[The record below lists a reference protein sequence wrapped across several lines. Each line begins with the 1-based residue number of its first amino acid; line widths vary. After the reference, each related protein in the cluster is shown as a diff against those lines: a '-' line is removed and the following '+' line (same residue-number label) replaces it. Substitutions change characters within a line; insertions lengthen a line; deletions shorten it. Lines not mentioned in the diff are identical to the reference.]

1 MQASKAPRV
10 SLSAVPQAAPPAT
23 GPALA
28 AEVRQSALLL
38 GWVLGGG
45 GAVIALVSVL
55 QGLA

>member
-1 MQASKAPRV
+1 MQASKATRV
-10 SLSAVPQAAPPAT
+10 SLSAVPQAVPQQT

-28 AEVRQSALLL
+28 VEVRQSALLL

>member
-10 SLSAVPQAAPPAT
+10 SLSAVPQTVPPDT

-45 GAVIALVSVL
+45 GAVLALVSVL